1 MTKSVFS
8 QEYQRLCELLIQAR
22 QKSRLTQ
29 TELAKLLG
37 KPQSFVSKYE
47 RGERRLDV
55 IELFQITDCLQIHPV
70 DLMMQLK
77 LEFFPSANPEN
88 ILDLWRITSQDLTE
102 LVNQSPSLRG
112 MLLGYAAEFK
122 LNELWLNHPDITEVV
137 KSDDHD
143 RKKKGDRRIVYK
155 GHPFIL
161 EAKSLQTNSIEQ
173 SAGLWRGKTQ
183 VDASDRRTITLPNGD
198 EVTTTLLQ
206 VGEFDVLAVN
216 VFPFENQ
223 WRFVFAKNQD
233 LPRSTWQGYTE
244 EQQTYLLASLIPVT
258 WPPEPPFV
266 DNLYRVL
273 DELIEERA
281 KATS

>member
-8 QEYQRLCELLIQAR
+8 KEYQRLCELLVSAR
-22 QKSRLTQ
+22 QKSQLTQ
-29 TELAKLLG
+29 SELAVALG

-55 IELFQITDCLQIHPV
+55 IELFQITNVLQIHPV

-77 LEFFPSANPEN
+77 LECFPTESPEN
-88 ILDLWRITSQDLTE
+88 ILDLWKITSQDLTG
-102 LVNQSPSLRG
+102 LLNQSPSLRG
-112 MLLGYAAEFK
+112 MLFGYAAEFK
-122 LNELWLNHPDITEVV
+122 LHELWLNHPDITQVT

-155 GHPFIL
+155 GHSFII

-173 SAGLWRGKTQ
+173 VAGRWCGKAQ
-183 VDASDRRTITLPNGD
+183 VDASDCRKVYLPNGG

-206 VGEFDVLAVN
+206 MGEFDVLAVN
-216 VFPFENQ
+216 VFPFENE

-233 LPRSTWQGYTE
+233 LPRSTWRGYTV
-244 EQQTYLLASLIPVT
+244 EQRFHLLASLVSVT

-266 DNLYRVL
+266 DNLYQVL

-281 KATS
+281 KTIS

>member
-8 QEYQRLCELLIQAR
+8 KEYQRLCELLVLAR
-22 QKSRLTQ
+22 QKSQLTQ
-29 TELAKLLG
+29 SELAAVLG

-55 IELFQITDCLQIHPV
+55 IELFQITNVLQIHPV
-70 DLMMQLK
+70 DLMMHLK
-77 LEFFPSANPEN
+77 LEFFPAENPEN
-88 ILDLWRITSQDLTE
+88 ILDLWKITSQDLTE
-102 LVNQSPSLRG
+102 LLNQSPSLRG
-112 MLLGYAAEFK
+112 MLFGYAAEFK
-122 LNELWLNHPDITEVV
+122 LHELWLNHPDITEVI
-137 KSDDHD
+137 KNDDHD
-143 RKKKGDRRIVYK
+143 RKKKGDRRFIYK
-155 GHPFIL
+155 GHPFVL
-161 EAKSLQTNSIEQ
+161 EVKSLQTNSIEQ
-173 SAGLWRGKTQ
+173 VAGHWRGKTQ
-183 VDASDRRTITLPNGD
+183 VDASDRRKIYLPDGD

-216 VFPFENQ
+216 VFPFENE

-233 LPRSTWQGYTE
+233 LPRSTWQGYTAK
-244 EQQTYLLASLIPVT
+244 QQSCLLASLIPIT

>member
-8 QEYQRLCELLIQAR
+8 KEYQRLCELLIQAR

-70 DLMMQLK
+70 DLMMRLK

-112 MLLGYAAEFK
+112 MLFGYAAEFK

-173 SAGLWRGKTQ
+173 SAGHWCGKTQ

-198 EVTTTLLQ
+198 EVATTLLQ

-244 EQQTYLLASLIPVT
+244 EQRAYLLASLIPVT

-273 DELIEERA
+273 DELIEART
-281 KATS
+281 KAIS